1 MPICK
6 ASSLFKPKVYWGHLK
21 MGFHRSR
28 TEDLAHINAVSQSR
42 WITRMSRSITR
53 RRLGS
58 GAFLNGKI
66 PILASPRAY
75 FRCG

>member
-21 MGFHRSR
+21 MGRGSSR
-28 TEDLAHINAVSQSR
+28 TEGVAHPHAVSQIR
-42 WITRMSRSITR
+42 WGHTDVQIITR
-53 RRLGS
+53 RRLGC
-58 GAFLNGKI
+58 GAFLSGKI
-66 PILASPRAY
+66 PILALPGAY